1 MVSACARNRFGSE
14 QQRTKRRRDSL
25 QTDEPFAVIAEERLP
40 AHIFCLL
47 PGVDYNIRKAL
58 NCRVRNLME
67 TDMAVYRRCFQMLR
81 LQIRLRRGGRRDDN
95 ICSFGRHVQRF
106 RCRKERFGLRLITRD
121 KSLIFFSAARP
132 DSDLTELRACIQK
145 RLKLVLSLSAGVIYH
160 RLLQRI
166 TGRNGVPAEPTTPRV
181 LGPDICVPYGK
192 ILRGVAVP
200 NTVTK
205 TLRTDKVYEP
215 DLSSYSIEAYPDY
228 SPLEDQVRT
237 IRAFDR
243 PAILVDD
250 VLHDGKR
257 IRRLDPLLR
266 RTGTEVKKVLVGYLT
281 GTGRDLMESLGYDA
295 EGVYYLP
302 NLRMRFVESTLYP
315 FIGGDT
321 IRRSQRP
328 EGGLQPS
335 VNRVLPYASPE
346 FSPLD
351 PETAW
356 ALSLCCVEN
365 ARNILLAL
373 ETEYRRAFARNLTLS
388 RLSEAVILPLCPDKG
403 GSMAYD
409 LSRGASTY
417 LDDDIELLKRM
428 RFGRKETTV

>member
-1 MVSACARNRFGSE
+1 MRQNAGGRTLLLSGLFVPSSPQQEELGQLLLTEVLTLALGREYTYALYEPLEGFADAWIRQELHLQGFLPVPEGVSRSA
-14 QQRTKRRRDSL
+14 L
-25 QTDEPFAVIAEERLP
+25 AVDMRQPIILSNNVDTTIKPPLSTAP
-40 AHIFCLL
+40 SVVAAVAAAH
-47 PGVDYNIRKAL
+47 R
-58 NCRVRNLME
+58 
-67 TDMAVYRRCFQMLR
+67 R
-81 LQIRLRRGGRRDDN
+81 LQ
-95 ICSFGRHVQRF
+95 
-106 RCRKERFGLRLITRD
+106 EM
-121 KSLIFFSAARP
+121 
-132 DSDLTELRACIQK
+132 LTHLQPGS
-145 RLKLVLSLSAGVIYH
+145 LVLSLSAGVIYH

-166 TGRNGVPAEPTTPRV
+166 TECNGVPEVQTVPRK

-192 ILRGVAVP
+192 LLRGVIVP